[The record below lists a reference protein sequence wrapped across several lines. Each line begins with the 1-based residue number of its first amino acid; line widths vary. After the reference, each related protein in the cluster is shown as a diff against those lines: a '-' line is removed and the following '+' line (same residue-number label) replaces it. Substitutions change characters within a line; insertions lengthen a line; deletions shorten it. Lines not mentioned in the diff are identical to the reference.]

1 MTDCVCIAKSR
12 LSLHLKYEALPD
24 SITPIESS
32 ITAGNMV
39 AKLQKGLSVAARIPR
54 YMLKKTISD
63 NVAMRYRKLTTLLAS
78 IPLFLAACTQA
89 AGFGSYS
96 EVGDI
101 SGGVV
106 STTGERYSDFKIV
119 TVLPRDAIAAIDNP
133 KFISVDEANESYE
146 EDELVLGVEFNG
158 EARAY
163 SIPMLSSHEI
173 VNDTVG
179 GVKIA
184 VTW

>member
-1 MTDCVCIAKSR
+1 
-12 LSLHLKYEALPD
+12 LKYEVLPD
-24 SITPIESS
+24 SFTLIESS

-39 AKLQKGLSVAARIPR
+39 AKLQKSHLVTARITE
-54 YMLKKTISD
+54 YMLKKTVLD
-63 NVAMRYRKLTTLLAS
+63 TLTNRSGMVTTVLAS
-78 IPLFLAACTQA
+78 IPLLLAACTQA

-96 EVGDI
+96 EVGD
-101 SGGVV
+101 VA
-106 STTGERYSDFKIV
+106 STTGESYSDFTIV

-133 KFISVDEANESYE
+133 KFIPAEEANESYE

-173 VNDTVG
+173 VNDSVG